1 MSKHRHVVNT
11 HNRRHIGDD
20 LARYPVVAN
29 NPEIIHETHI
39 AYQTSQLES
48 RPVCLYLQLRHQSN
62 IRSQTMT
69 TATRNPSFFQAEK
82 AQKAPLTLAAIVAA
96 VFMVKLRE
104 SLDAA
109 TGGDKSDAAF
119 AYGL

>member
-1 MSKHRHVVNT
+1 
-11 HNRRHIGDD
+11 
-20 LARYPVVAN
+20 
-29 NPEIIHETHI
+29 
-39 AYQTSQLES
+39 
-48 RPVCLYLQLRHQSN
+48 
-62 IRSQTMT
+62 MT
-69 TATRNPSFFQAEK
+69 TATRNTSFFQAEK